1 MKKKFDERERK
12 MTLTILDFAGK
23 NIRFEMRGDRAWVS
37 LTDMAKA
44 TGRQVN
50 HWNEL
55 KDTPRLLK
63 GFETITGIPVMV
75 SNVGGSPENT
85 GTWALKE
92 VAISFAMWCNVDFHI
107 WVCQQIDILMTTGTV
122 SIAPTQHQLPA
133 TYIEALEA
141 LLVAEKEK
149 EALMRANE
157 LLSVTNGLL
166 QDDVETLSEVV
177 DELFDYSSIIR
188 IAKFNGINEKAFNW
202 YNLKAASKV
211 LKVEVKTA
219 PCPRYGKKNLYS
231 HDAWRLAY
239 PDAKLPET
247 TTLVIARKD
256 SRFD

>member
-1 MKKKFDERERK
+1 MFRWLAKDNPELFDEIGDAGATQLLY
-12 MTLTILDFAGK
+12 TLAGYQ
-23 NIRFEMRGDRAWVS
+23 I
-37 LTDMAKA
+37 KA
-44 TGRQVN
+44 V
-50 HWNEL
+50 EIE
-55 KDTPRLLK
+55 P
-63 GFETITGIPVMV
+63 
-75 SNVGGSPENT
+75 
-85 GTWALKE
+85 
-92 VAISFAMWCNVDFHI
+92 
-107 WVCQQIDILMTTGTV
+107 
-122 SIAPTQHQLPA
+122 IAPTQHQLPA

-188 IAKFNGINEKAFNW
+188 IAKFNEINEKAFNW